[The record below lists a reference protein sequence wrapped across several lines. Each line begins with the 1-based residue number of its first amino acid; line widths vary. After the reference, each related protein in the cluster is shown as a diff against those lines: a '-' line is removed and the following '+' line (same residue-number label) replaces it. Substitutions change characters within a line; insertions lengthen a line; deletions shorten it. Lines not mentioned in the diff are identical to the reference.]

1 MNNESTR
8 DQPVLVLPSPRFPL
22 PSFLFFSRLSRNKI
36 AGSLLRNIRVQKMA
50 REKVEKVGEELKLKP
65 AATGAWLF
73 RDVENRVVGNVN
85 RWNGGGLI
93 KFVTVFFLNA

>member
-1 MNNESTR
+1 
-8 DQPVLVLPSPRFPL
+8 
-22 PSFLFFSRLSRNKI
+22 
-36 AGSLLRNIRVQKMA
+36 MA

-93 KFVTVFFLNA
+93 KFVTVFFFKCIIFTSCRRCCN